1 MKALIT
7 GITGQDGSYLAEL
20 LLEKGYEVH
29 GIRRYASTNNLT
41 NIGHIADRIHLHY
54 ADMTDIQ
61 SLDNAVKEA
70 FPDEVYNLA
79 SLSFVGV
86 SWSMPELVRDVNFMG
101 VKRMLRLIQANCPN
115 AKFYQASTS
124 EMYGGVN
131 ETPQNEKTPF
141 QPVSP
146 YAEFKLRAH
155 KAVQLSREKGLR
167 ACCGILFNHESPR
180 RGELFVTRKITTGVA
195 RIASGEDY
203 VLSLGNLNAVKDWGF
218 AGDYVRAMWLMMQ
231 QEKPDDCVIGTGKSH
246 TVREF
251 VESAFHAADKQ
262 IKWDGEGLAEKGYL
276 DGKCVVSV
284 DPAFFRPVETKP
296 FLADYSKARK
306 TLGWTPQTSF
316 EQLVEMMVKSDI
328 DKLRSSR
335 LV

>member
-29 GIRRYASTNNLT
+29 GIRRYASTNNLA

-54 ADMTDIQ
+54 ADMTDIK
-61 SLDNAVKEA
+61 SLDNAVKKA
-70 FPDEVYNLA
+70 APDEVYNLA

-86 SWSMPELVRDVNFMG
+86 SWSMPELVRDVNFRG
-101 VKRMLRLIQANCPN
+101 VKRMLRLTRANCPN

-124 EMYGGVN
+124 EMYGGGD
-131 ETPQNEKTPF
+131 ETPQNENTPF
-141 QPVSP
+141 KPVSP
-146 YAEFKLRAH
+146 YAEFKLHAH
-155 KAVQLSREKGLR
+155 NAVRLFREKGLR
-167 ACCGILFNHESPR
+167 ASCGILFNHESPR